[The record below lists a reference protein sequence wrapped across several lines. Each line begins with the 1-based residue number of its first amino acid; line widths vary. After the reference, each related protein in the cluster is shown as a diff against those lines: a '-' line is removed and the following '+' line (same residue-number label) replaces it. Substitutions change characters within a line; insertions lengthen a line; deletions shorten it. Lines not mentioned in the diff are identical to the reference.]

1 MTEQTD
7 VVIVGGGPTGALL
20 SALLGKAGVPN
31 IVLEKEADI
40 TTDPRGIALDED
52 GIRALQ
58 AIGAYGKV
66 FTEIGSTMTRF
77 NFLSGVHKDLSKRPL
92 LSMDYSTSE
101 GGTGHVGFI
110 CHKQPALERAI
121 RDSMSDNSYSE
132 MRSRCLVTGISE
144 DSECVT
150 VHYINAQGQ
159 ATSIQSRFLVGA
171 DGKTGYVRKK
181 YLEPQ
186 GITMN
191 KCECTNYEETW
202 VALNWK
208 VTTPT
213 PKTHP
218 DFPLWQLGYTP
229 TDVYDLFFPKEF
241 NFLCNPERP
250 AVCGRFGLQTDQ
262 LWRFEFVVHKGE
274 DEVKMATLEET
285 QKIIFPYLTH
295 SGTRYGMRHDVHYPE
310 DCIEVLRSRAFSF
323 QARSCN
329 RWAQGRVI
337 LVGDA
342 AHVFPPFGGQ
352 GISSGFRDALGLAW
366 RLAMLRQVPQG
377 NHTDVIKA
385 WYTERKQQLD
395 RSLAA
400 TIQNGEYVTQSNPF
414 TIFVRDWYLW
424 LYQLV
429 PRWRREIE
437 KGARA
442 QGMVRYNHEAGMP
455 FLPGSC
461 GGTLLPQVYAWD
473 FQAGLVRFSDDLIFA
488 PGKDG
493 LLQVLILPASEKE
506 AEELTLAIKDM
517 PQNEFVKSDE
527 AVALIQDCT
536 MGSACS
542 RKLMHC
548 GIHIARIATAEE
560 FAAEIDLCQGRPAPK
575 YYDPYRISKEVRN
588 MKFVLVRPDR
598 YIYTACATSQEL
610 RNALNSLVDVLVQR

>member
-191 KCECTNYEETW
+191 KCEWC
-202 VALNWK
+202 V
-208 VTTPT
+208 
-213 PKTHP
+213 
-218 DFPLWQLGYTP
+218 
-229 TDVYDLFFPKEF
+229 
-241 NFLCNPERP
+241 
-250 AVCGRFGLQTDQ
+250 
-262 LWRFEFVVHKGE
+262 
-274 DEVKMATLEET
+274 
-285 QKIIFPYLTH
+285 
-295 SGTRYGMRHDVHYPE
+295 
-310 DCIEVLRSRAFSF
+310 
-323 QARSCN
+323 
-329 RWAQGRVI
+329 
-337 LVGDA
+337 
-342 AHVFPPFGGQ
+342 
-352 GISSGFRDALGLAW
+352 
-366 RLAMLRQVPQG
+366 
-377 NHTDVIKA
+377 
-385 WYTERKQQLD
+385 
-395 RSLAA
+395 
-400 TIQNGEYVTQSNPF
+400 
-414 TIFVRDWYLW
+414 
-424 LYQLV
+424 
-429 PRWRREIE
+429 
-437 KGARA
+437 
-442 QGMVRYNHEAGMP
+442 
-455 FLPGSC
+455 
-461 GGTLLPQVYAWD
+461 
-473 FQAGLVRFSDDLIFA
+473 
-488 PGKDG
+488 
-493 LLQVLILPASEKE
+493 
-506 AEELTLAIKDM
+506 
-517 PQNEFVKSDE
+517 
-527 AVALIQDCT
+527 
-536 MGSACS
+536 
-542 RKLMHC
+542 
-548 GIHIARIATAEE
+548 
-560 FAAEIDLCQGRPAPK
+560 
-575 YYDPYRISKEVRN
+575 
-588 MKFVLVRPDR
+588 
-598 YIYTACATSQEL
+598 
-610 RNALNSLVDVLVQR
+610 